1 MWDLSDDE
9 VQEEMAENPELWIQ
23 QRIRDPTV
31 RVILGKGWR
40 LSQSNNISATKVTE
54 HIFFAL

>member
-1 MWDLSDDE
+1 

-31 RVILGKGWR
+31 RVILGKEWR
-40 LSQSNNISATKVTE
+40 LSIQ
-54 HIFFAL
+54 

>member
-9 VQEEMAENPELWIQ
+9 VQEEMAENPEFWIQ

-31 RVILGKGWR
+31 RVMLGK
-40 LSQSNNISATKVTE
+40 E
-54 HIFFAL
+54 